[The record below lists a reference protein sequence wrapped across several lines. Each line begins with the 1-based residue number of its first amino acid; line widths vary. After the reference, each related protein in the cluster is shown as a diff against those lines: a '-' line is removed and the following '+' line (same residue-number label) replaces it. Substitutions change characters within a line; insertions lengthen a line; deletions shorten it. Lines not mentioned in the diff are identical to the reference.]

1 MRLITIIILGLCSQ
15 AFELRSQGVLEGY
28 IKTGLENNQQLIR
41 EQLATQLQYQVE
53 REARGGFMPNVS
65 FDASYIWAEG
75 GRLISVPAG
84 DLVNPAYQG
93 LNEILGENRF
103 PTDIE
108 NVDEQLL
115 PNNFHET
122 KIRLIQPLLNS
133 SIYYNYK
140 AQSAQYSAQRAR
152 QQAYENQ
159 LVREIKVGYYKHLSA
174 LEKLDILLDTR
185 ELLEELLRVSKKLVA
200 NDKATKEILY
210 ASQAEVNKMD
220 SQIAAARKQVN
231 TSRIYF
237 NFLLSRGL
245 NEPILVDTTMIS
257 VPQVEALAELD
268 QQALSTRNEIS
279 QLQYGIEANRNLV
292 KLNQGYLVPQVNLVG
307 DVGYQGFDYTFDDQQ
322 DFWFVQVGLTW
333 PIFKGFQNR
342 AKIEQSIIREQQLNS
357 DLTDLKNQISLEVA
371 QAYYELLEA
380 IETLNSR
387 QAELMNAQENFRITG
402 KKYGQGQALLV
413 EYNEARTNYTT
424 AQLNQSIAK
433 YNLKMK
439 EASLDAAVNLK

>member
-1 MRLITIIILGLCSQ
+1 MRLTTIFALCLCVQ
-15 AFELRSQGVLEGY
+15 AFESRSQGILDQY

-41 EQLATQLQYQVE
+41 EQLATKLQYEVE
-53 REARGGFMPNVS
+53 RESRGGFMPNVF

-93 LNEILGENRF
+93 LNEVLGENRF

-108 NVDEQLL
+108 NFDEQLL

-122 KIRLIQPLLNS
+122 KIRLIQPILNS

-140 AQSAQYSAQRAR
+140 AQSAQFSAQKAK

-159 LVREIKVGYYKHLSA
+159 LVKEIKLGYYNHLSA
-174 LEKLDILLDTR
+174 LEQLEILRDTR
-185 ELLEELLRVSKKLVA
+185 ELLEELLRVSRKLVA
-200 NDKATKEILY
+200 NDKATKDVIY
-210 ASQAEVNKMD
+210 ASQVEVNKMD
-220 SQIAAARKQVN
+220 SRIAAARKQVN

-245 NEPILVDTTMIS
+245 NELIVVDTTSIGIT
-257 VPQVEALAELD
+257 QVEALDALD
-268 QQALSTRNEIS
+268 QQALSTRSEIS
-279 QLQYGIEANRNLV
+279 QLQYAIEASRNLV
-292 KLNQGYLVPQVNLVG
+292 KLNQAYVIPGINLVG

-333 PIFKGFQNR
+333 PIFRGFQNKS
-342 AKIEQSIIREQQLNS
+342 KIEQSIIREQQLNS
-357 DLTDLKNQISLEVA
+357 DLIDLKNQISLEVA
-371 QAYYELLEA
+371 QAYYELVEA

-387 QAELMNAQENFRITG
+387 QAELTNAQENFRITG

>member
-268 QQALSTRNEIS
+268 QQA
-279 QLQYGIEANRNLV
+279 
-292 KLNQGYLVPQVNLVG
+292 
-307 DVGYQGFDYTFDDQQ
+307 
-322 DFWFVQVGLTW
+322 
-333 PIFKGFQNR
+333 
-342 AKIEQSIIREQQLNS
+342 
-357 DLTDLKNQISLEVA
+357 
-371 QAYYELLEA
+371 
-380 IETLNSR
+380 
-387 QAELMNAQENFRITG
+387 
-402 KKYGQGQALLV
+402 
-413 EYNEARTNYTT
+413 
-424 AQLNQSIAK
+424 
-433 YNLKMK
+433 
-439 EASLDAAVNLK
+439 